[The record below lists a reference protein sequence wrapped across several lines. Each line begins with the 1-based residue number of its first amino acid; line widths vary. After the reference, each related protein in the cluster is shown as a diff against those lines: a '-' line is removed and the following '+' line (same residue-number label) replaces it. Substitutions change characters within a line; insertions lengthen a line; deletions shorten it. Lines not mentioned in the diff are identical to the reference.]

1 MTETIQT
8 ADGITIRRHTSPV
21 KAIGEFCKQVCMCG
35 SASEVKLCVSTAC
48 PLFPFRQGRN
58 PYHRRRVTAE
68 QRQAATQRLRRLH
81 ASRRAALASSEIV
94 E

>member
-1 MTETIQT
+1 MTETIET
-8 ADGITIRRHTSPV
+8 AEGITVKRHTSSV
-21 KAIGEFCKQVCMCG
+21 KAIGEFCRQICMCG

-48 PLFPFRQGRN
+48 PLFPFRQSRN
-58 PYHRRRVTAE
+58 PFHRRRVSEE